1 MVKLRHVLITMAIV
15 FALLIVAVATL
26 RLSYKDDSV
35 RGTAANGTGT
45 SIGVDMAAT
54 LVGDAAIVAGRS
66 NCPRLI
72 AVRPCNPGRPP
83 VVV

>member
-1 MVKLRHVLITMAIV
+1 MIKLRHVLITMAIA
-15 FALLIVAVATL
+15 FALVIVAATL

-35 RGTAANGTGT
+35 RVTAVNGTDT
-45 SIGVDMAAT
+45 SIAVDMAAT